1 MWELRPPTHLWLS
14 PRSAS
19 WWIPAGAGACIYLG
33 SVPTLHY
40 SAQPGPHLQ
49 PPPVNTTALA
59 SLIKTMLPS
68 GSGSACFCLDL
79 ANFTH
84 FCLLPDFLSSRL
96 GKVGGLCLPWIEPGS
111 LSFRPSILTTA
122 LWTLHREPAHIELA
136 QFSVYVFKF
145 WSPSSPGSFI
155 QKLPW
160 IPHTAVALK
169 WKQSDFLHSKYL
181 KPEYSL
187 WYLYVLS
194 KVFPRQEQMPILL
207 NISMGKV
214 ESRGCLQIF

>member
-1 MWELRPPTHLWLS
+1 MHFWHEEDYVPYVPNSKWRTHSAVLSVVQTTTTQRRFWYRCENCGPLLTSGCHLGPPGDGS
-14 PRSAS
+14 
-19 WWIPAGAGACIYLG
+19 PAGAGACIYLG

-59 SLIKTMLPS
+59 SLYVIKTCCLVDQVQPVFALIWPILPIF
-68 GSGSACFCLDL
+68 SALLQFCL
-79 ANFTH
+79 
-84 FCLLPDFLSSRL
+84 
-96 GKVGGLCLPWIEPGS
+96 
-111 LSFRPSILTTA
+111 
-122 LWTLHREPAHIELA
+122 
-136 QFSVYVFKF
+136 
-145 WSPSSPGSFI
+145 PSSPGSFI

-169 WKQSDFLHSKYL
+169 WKQSVFLESKYL
-181 KPEYSL
+181 KNFFNIFMLQYKYK
-187 WYLYVLS
+187 W
-194 KVFPRQEQMPILL
+194 VFPRQEQMPILL

>member
-1 MWELRPPTHLWLS
+1 MDVSSIDIISCLLIAYTISTFSYTTKFKMTDSFSSIVCRTHHNNPETLLVSMWELRPPTHLWLS

-59 SLIKTMLPS
+59 SLYVIKTCCLVDQVQPVFALIWPILPIF
-68 GSGSACFCLDL
+68 SALLQFCL
-79 ANFTH
+79 
-84 FCLLPDFLSSRL
+84 
-96 GKVGGLCLPWIEPGS
+96 
-111 LSFRPSILTTA
+111 
-122 LWTLHREPAHIELA
+122 
-136 QFSVYVFKF
+136 
-145 WSPSSPGSFI
+145 PSSPGSFI

-169 WKQSDFLHSKYL
+169 WKQSDFLESKYL
-181 KPEYSL
+181 KTDYFL
-187 WYLYVLS
+187 
-194 KVFPRQEQMPILL
+194 
-207 NISMGKV
+207 
-214 ESRGCLQIF
+214 